1 MTIETACAQTPY
13 TSGARETG
21 EALDKASIGSV
32 PLRTVPGLA
41 LCCCIAGAGYVLQR
55 LELLMFGRVWV
66 EALVLAILVGAALRA
81 AWTPS
86 PSWKSGIDFSAKLL
100 LEIAV
105 VMLGVSISAATILSA
120 GFPLLISILGMV
132 AAAIML
138 SCGIG
143 RALGLSKRLAIL
155 VACGNSIC
163 GNSAI
168 AAVAPVIGADGDDVA
183 SSIAFTAVLGVV
195 VVLIL
200 PLLGALLHMTQ
211 LGYGALAG
219 LTVYAV
225 PQVIAA
231 AAPMGAKSVQIGTLV
246 KLIRVLMLGPVCLV
260 LSLMTARLREAPDER
275 APHVTAGD
283 RPQPGRPALHQ
294 LVPWF
299 IIGFIM
305 MVVLRSAD
313 VIPAVALSPISHAAT
328 ILTVISMAALGLGVD
343 VRIVSRAGV
352 PVTITVILS
361 LLALGTASFGL
372 IWLLRL

>member
-1 MTIETACAQTPY
+1 
-13 TSGARETG
+13 
-21 EALDKASIGSV
+21 
-32 PLRTVPGLA
+32 
-41 LCCCIAGAGYVLQR
+41 
-55 LELLMFGRVWV
+55 
-66 EALVLAILVGAALRA
+66 
-81 AWTPS
+81 
-86 PSWKSGIDFSAKLL
+86 
-100 LEIAV
+100 
-105 VMLGVSISAATILSA
+105 
-120 GFPLLISILGMV
+120 
-132 AAAIML
+132 
-138 SCGIG
+138 
-143 RALGLSKRLAIL
+143 
-155 VACGNSIC
+155 
-163 GNSAI
+163 
-168 AAVAPVIGADGDDVA
+168 
-183 SSIAFTAVLGVV
+183 
-195 VVLIL
+195 
-200 PLLGALLHMTQ
+200 
-211 LGYGALAG
+211 
-219 LTVYAV
+219 
-225 PQVIAA
+225 
-231 AAPMGAKSVQIGTLV
+231 MGAKSVQIGTLV

>member
-1 MTIETACAQTPY
+1 VFPI
-13 TSGARETG
+13 
-21 EALDKASIGSV
+21 KASFVSAPVRI
-32 PLRTVPGLA
+32 LPGLA
-41 LCCCIAGAGYVLQR
+41 LCGSVAAAGYALQQ
-55 LELLMFGRVWV
+55 LELVASGRAWI
-66 EALVLAILVGAALRA
+66 EALVVAILIGAAIRT

-86 PSWKSGIDFSAKLL
+86 QRWKPGIDFSAKLL

-105 VMLGVSISAATILSA
+105 VLLGASVSAATILSA
-120 GFPLLISILGMV
+120 GWPLLISILGIV
-132 AAAIML
+132 GGAILL
-138 SCGIG
+138 SFGIG
-143 RALGLSKRLAIL
+143 RLLGLSKRLAIL

-195 VVLIL
+195 VVLLL
-200 PLLGALLHMTQ
+200 PLIGAILGMTQ
-211 LGYGALAG
+211 IAYGALAG

-260 LSLMTARLREAPDER
+260 LSLMTPRLREETDEP

-299 IIGFIM
+299 IVGFLV
-305 MVVLRSAD
+305 MVVLRSANL
-313 VIPAVALSPISHAAT
+313 VPVWALAPIGGAAT
-328 ILTVISMAALGLGVD
+328 IFTVISMAALGLGVD
-343 VRIVSRAGV
+343 IRTVTRAGG

-361 LLALGTASFGL
+361 LLALGSVSFALVRLLGL
-372 IWLLRL
+372 